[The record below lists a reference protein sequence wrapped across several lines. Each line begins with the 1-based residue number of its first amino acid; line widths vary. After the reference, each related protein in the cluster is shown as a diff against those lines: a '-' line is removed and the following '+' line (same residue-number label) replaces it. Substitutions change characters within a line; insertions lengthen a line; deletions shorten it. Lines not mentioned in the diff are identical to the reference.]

1 MEKDTLI
8 AFDFDGTLYPI
19 DPYDSEQLLM
29 FACSSL
35 KGTLNRKRTKL
46 AVIQDQRGHMDWAAF
61 TASYRLHTKSCN
73 EELVGSV
80 SKELLQKVH
89 LADFETLRQLSPMAD
104 FAIISCGT
112 ENLVEAF
119 LDGLGISDL
128 FIGIWGKR
136 LHFSEGRATSLEIHV
151 KGPQDKARVL
161 HDLAKDYCQTIA
173 IGDGPTDIPMLQSAD
188 LGLVVDWKGKGNSY
202 PFETFPTLD
211 EACKKA
217 MAFINVPSRP
227 QKPS

>member
-29 FACSSL
+29 LACSAK

-46 AVIQDQRGHMDWAAF
+46 AVRQDQKGNMDWAAF

-73 EELVGSV
+73 EDLIQSV
-80 SKELLQKVH
+80 TKALLGKVH
-89 LADFETLRQLSPMAD
+89 PADFEALRQLSSRSD

-119 LDGLGISDL
+119 LQALGISDL

-136 LHFSEGRATSLEIHV
+136 LHFSEDRKTSMEIHV

-161 HDLAKDYCQTIA
+161 DALGKDYARTIA

-188 LGLVVDWKGKGNSY
+188 LGLIVDWKGKGNSY
-202 PFETFPTLD
+202 PFETFSSLD
-211 EACKKA
+211 DACRKA
-217 MAFINVPSRP
+217 NLFINGA
-227 QKPS
+227 